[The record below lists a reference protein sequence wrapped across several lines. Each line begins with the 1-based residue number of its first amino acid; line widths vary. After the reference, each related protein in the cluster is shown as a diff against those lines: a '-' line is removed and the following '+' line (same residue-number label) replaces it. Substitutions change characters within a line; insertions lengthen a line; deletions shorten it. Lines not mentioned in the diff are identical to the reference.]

1 MNYRYIFIKDIIVI
15 SLIISLPF
23 IYFIYDV
30 FPVSNIFETPFFI
43 FKTTYFENV
52 NYFVWV
58 LLGKLMILAFIIIW
72 FISCKHVWRYF
83 LFFPFMIEFYRIFGA
98 FNDEFNF
105 LPQSSMIGTFFF
117 SLPFSM
123 ALILIINKISNFI
136 NKIDVNSLGKSIDC
150 EISDHI
156 GKIANTNITLYKVIK
171 SEYNDLIN
179 EIYNEDSPQYLKR
192 LSDLKSKIKLIING
206 HKE

>member
-83 LFFPFMIEFYRIFGA
+83 LFFPFIIEFYRIFGA
-98 FNDEFNF
+98 VNDEFNF

-136 NKIDVNSLGKSIDC
+136 NKMDVNSLGKSIDC